1 MFSADVLRVLLAALA
16 GSPEVDPSVA
26 LRVRLA
32 AALVVLNVVLLAA
45 VRARQRAAAPWGRFL
60 GAGKWVLITGA
71 GSGIGRQTAL
81 DLAPSGSSLALWD
94 VNPGALA
101 DTAAAVAA
109 APGATGAVVTAVV
122 DVSDAAAVAAAAA
135 TLLARTPD
143 RLVDVV
149 ISNAGV
155 VTGKDV
161 HELSAADVRRCF
173 GVNVEASFSLLRA
186 LLPPAR
192 AARRGCFVFVSSVMG
207 LAGSSKLAD
216 YCSSKFALIGAV
228 ESLRMELA
236 RDGLRSAIPV
246 VTVMPYAAG

>member
-1 MFSADVLRVLLAALA
+1 MSPLDALRVLVEAAA
-16 GSPEVDPSVA
+16 GSLGVDPGVT

-32 AALVVLNVVLLAA
+32 MALLVLNVILLAA
-45 VRARQRAAAPWGRFL
+45 VRARKWAAPWGAFL
-60 GAGKWVLITGA
+60 GAGSWVLITGA

-81 DLAPSGSSLALWD
+81 DLAGSGSSLALWD

-109 APGATGAVVTAVV
+109 AGATGAVVTTVV
-122 DVSDAAAVAAAAA
+122 DVSDAAAVAAAAGA
-135 TLLARTPD
+135 LLARTPH

-161 HELSAADVRRCF
+161 HELTDADVRRCF
-173 GVNVEASFSLLRA
+173 GVNVLASFSLLRA

-207 LAGSSKLAD
+207 LAGSAKLAD
-216 YCSSKFALIGAV
+216 YCASKFALIGAV

-236 RDGLRSAIPV
+236 RDGLRAAIPV